1 MRFVTFLLS
10 RLVTYVLVVW
20 IGVTMVFLVPRFL
33 PSSPVEAML
42 AKVASQGQYMEA
54 AQIEALRTSLMET
67 FGLRGT
73 LFQQYTGFFKRVLLT
88 GDFGPSFSAF
98 PTPVSRLV
106 GQALPWSLGLLLTS
120 SVIGWLLGN
129 AIGLVAAYRRQTL
142 AAKTLEMVA
151 MLIYPIPYYIL
162 ALVLIILFTYVW
174 KIFPFSFYIDGSKPF
189 GLGLIGDIVYQSTL
203 PALSIIAVNLGW
215 WVISMKALATSI
227 GEEDFVTFA
236 RLKGVSEPRIMTHY
250 VARNAMLPQVT
261 ILALRL
267 GTSFIGALITEILFG
282 FPGVGTLIYSSA
294 VQADYNL
301 MLGTISFSVIAVS
314 TATLIVDLAYPL
326 LDPRIRY
333 R

>member
-1 MRFVTFLLS
+1 MRFLTFLLS

-54 AQIEALRTSLMET
+54 SQVEALRTSLMET

-106 GQALPWSLGLLLTS
+106 GQALPWTLGLLLTS

-129 AIGLVAAYRRQTL
+129 AIGLIAGYRKQTV
-142 AAKTLEMVA
+142 AAKTLELAA
-151 MLIYPIPYYIL
+151 MLIYPIPYYIF

-174 KIFPFSFYIDGSKPF
+174 KIFPFSFYIDSSKPF
-189 GLGLIGDIVYQSTL
+189 GLSLIWDIVYQSAL

-215 WVISMKALATSI
+215 WVISMKALSASVA
-227 GEEDFVTFA
+227 EEDFVTFA
-236 RLKGVSEPRIMTHY
+236 RLKGVGESRIMTHY
-250 VARNAMLPQVT
+250 VARNALLPQVT

-267 GTSFIGALITEILFG
+267 GTVFNGALITEILFG

-294 VQADYNL
+294 VQSDYNL
-301 MLGTISFSVIAVS
+301 MLGTISFSVIAVA
-314 TATLIVDLAYPL
+314 TATLIVDLTYPL

>member
-1 MRFVTFLLS
+1 MRFLTYLLS
-10 RLVTYVLVVW
+10 RLATYVLVIW

-33 PSSPVEAML
+33 PSSPVEAMM
-42 AKVASQGQYMEA
+42 AKVAAQGQYMEA
-54 AQIEALRTSLMET
+54 AQIESLRSSLMET
-67 FGLRGT
+67 FGLRGS

-98 PTPVSRLV
+98 PTPVSQLV

-120 SVIGWLLGN
+120 SVLGWLLGN
-129 AIGLVAAYRRQTL
+129 AIGLLAGYRKETPL
-142 AAKTLEMVA
+142 SKALEFLA
-151 MLIYPIPYYIL
+151 MLIYPIPYYIF

-174 KIFPFSFYIDGSKPF
+174 QIFPFSFYIDANKPLSF
-189 GLGLIGDIVYQSTL
+189 GLVKDIVYNSAL

-215 WVISMKALATSI
+215 WVISMKALSASVA
-227 GEEDFVTFA
+227 EEDFVYFA

-250 VARNAMLPQVT
+250 VARNALLPQIT
-261 ILALRL
+261 MLAIRL
-267 GTSFIGALITEILFG
+267 GTIFNGALITEILFG

-294 VQADYNL
+294 LQADYNL
-301 MLGTISFSVIAVS
+301 MLGTISFSVIAVA
-314 TATLIVDLAYPL
+314 TATLLVDLAYPL

>member
-1 MRFVTFLLS
+1 MRFLTFFLS
-10 RLVTYVLVVW
+10 RLVTYLLVIW

-42 AKVASQGQYMEA
+42 AKLTSQGQYMEA
-54 AQIEALRTSLMET
+54 AQVQALRSSLMET
-67 FGLRGT
+67 FGLQGS
-73 LFQQYTGFFKRVLLT
+73 LWQQYTGFFRRVLLT
-88 GDFGPSFSAF
+88 GDFGPSLSAF

-120 SVIGWLLGN
+120 SVLAWLLGN
-129 AIGLVAAYRRQTL
+129 AIGLLAAYRRQTL
-142 AAKTLEMVA
+142 AARVLELTA
-151 MLIYPIPYYIL
+151 MLIYPIPYYIF
-162 ALVLIILFTYVW
+162 ALLLIILFTYVW
-174 KIFPFSFYIDGSKPF
+174 KLFPFSFYVDSSKPF
-189 GLGLIGDIVYQSTL
+189 GLSLMLDIVYHSTL

-215 WVISMKALATSI
+215 WVIGMKALATSVA
-227 GEEDFVTFA
+227 EEDFVTFA

-250 VARNAMLPQVT
+250 VARNALLPQVT

-267 GTSFIGALITEILFG
+267 GTVFNGALITEILFG

-301 MLGTISFSVIAVS
+301 MLGTISFSVIAVA
-314 TATLIVDLAYPL
+314 TATLIVDLTYPL

>member
-1 MRFVTFLLS
+1 MRFLTFLLS

-42 AKVASQGQYMEA
+42 AKVAAQGQYMEA
-54 AQIEALRTSLMET
+54 AQMEALRASLLET

-106 GQALPWSLGLLLTS
+106 GQALPWSLGLLLAS
-120 SVIGWLLGN
+120 SVIGWILGN
-129 AIGLVAAYRRQTL
+129 AIGLVAGYRRQTV
-142 AAKTLEMVA
+142 ASKTLEMVA
-151 MLIYPIPYYIL
+151 MLIYPIPYYIF

-174 KIFPFSFYIDGSKPF
+174 KIFPFSFYVDASKPF
-189 GLGLIGDIVYQSTL
+189 GLSLIGDIVYQSTL

-215 WVISMKALATSI
+215 WVISMKALSASVA
-227 GEEDFVTFA
+227 EEDFVTFA

-250 VARNAMLPQVT
+250 VARNALPPQVT

-267 GTSFIGALITEILFG
+267 GTIFNGALITEILFG

-301 MLGTISFSVIAVS
+301 MLGTISFSVIAVA
-314 TATLIVDLAYPL
+314 TATLIVDLTYPL

>member
-1 MRFVTFLLS
+1 MRFLTFLLS
-10 RLVTYVLVVW
+10 RLVTYVLVIW

-54 AQIEALRTSLMET
+54 AQIESLRSSLMET
-67 FGLRGT
+67 FGLEGS
-73 LFQQYTGFFKRVLLT
+73 LLQQYTGFFKRVLFT

-98 PTPVSRLV
+98 PTPVSQLV

-120 SVIGWLLGN
+120 SVLGWLLGN
-129 AIGLVAAYRRQTL
+129 AIGLFAGYRKETL
-142 AAKTLEMVA
+142 SSKTLEFLA
-151 MLIYPIPYYIL
+151 MLIYPIPYYIF

-174 KIFPFSFYIDGSKPF
+174 KIFPFAFYVDAGKPF
-189 GLGLIGDIVYQSTL
+189 GFGLIKDIVYNSAL

-215 WVISMKALATSI
+215 WVISMKALAASVA
-227 GEEDFVTFA
+227 EEDFVTFA
-236 RLKGVSEPRIMTHY
+236 RLKGVGEPRIMTHY
-250 VARNAMLPQVT
+250 VARNALLPQVT
-261 ILALRL
+261 MLAIRL
-267 GTSFIGALITEILFG
+267 GTIFNGALITEILFG

-294 VQADYNL
+294 LQADYNL
-301 MLGTISFSVIAVS
+301 MLGTISFSVIAVA

>member
-1 MRFVTFLLS
+1 
-10 RLVTYVLVVW
+10 
-20 IGVTMVFLVPRFL
+20 
-33 PSSPVEAML
+33 VEAML
-42 AKVASQGQYMEA
+42 AKVAAQGQYMEA
-54 AQIEALRTSLMET
+54 AQMEALRASLLET

-106 GQALPWSLGLLLTS
+106 GQALPWSLGLLLAS
-120 SVIGWLLGN
+120 SVIGWILGN
-129 AIGLVAAYRRQTL
+129 AIGLVAGYRRQTV
-142 AAKTLEMVA
+142 ASKTLEMVA
-151 MLIYPIPYYIL
+151 MLIYPIPYYIF

-174 KIFPFSFYIDGSKPF
+174 KIFPFSFYVDASKPF
-189 GLGLIGDIVYQSTL
+189 GLSLIGDIVYQSTL

-215 WVISMKALATSI
+215 WVISMKALSASVA
-227 GEEDFVTFA
+227 EEDFVTFA

-250 VARNAMLPQVT
+250 VARNALPPQVT

-267 GTSFIGALITEILFG
+267 GTIFNGALITEILFG

-301 MLGTISFSVIAVS
+301 MLGTISFSVIAVA
-314 TATLIVDLAYPL
+314 TATLIVDLTYPL